1 LENILGAGASVYLN
15 KNVRL
20 DYDYSDGR
28 NEYPEEGGGAVKRLD
43 IYQVHS
49 MGIYIRLREDTAFG
63 IIASRW
69 ARDSNLDWEDDNR
82 DFFGFNLT
90 YDF

>member
-1 LENILGAGASVYLN
+1 
-15 KNVRL
+15 
-20 DYDYSDGR
+20 
-28 NEYPEEGGGAVKRLD
+28 VKRLD

-49 MGIYIRLREDTAFG
+49 VGIYIRLREDTAFG